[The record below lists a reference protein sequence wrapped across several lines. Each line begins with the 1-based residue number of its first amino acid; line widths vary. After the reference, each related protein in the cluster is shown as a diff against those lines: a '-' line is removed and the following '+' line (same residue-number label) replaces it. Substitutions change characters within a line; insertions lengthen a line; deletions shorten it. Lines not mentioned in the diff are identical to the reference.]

1 MQARPETMRREH
13 AIIGKVS
20 KEAKQLLMD
29 KELDMDMGEEMDTN
43 LTDLTS
49 TALYYIVGLWN
60 IDDQHRNTNMNNK
73 DNLVGQLDIIK
84 NRGERIV
91 F

>member
-1 MQARPETMRREH
+1 MDMGVDEEVDN
-13 AIIGKVS
+13 G
-20 KEAKQLLMD
+20 MD

-60 IDDQHRNTNMNNK
+60 IDDQHRNTNMN
-73 DNLVGQLDIIK
+73 DN
-84 NRGERIV
+84 
-91 F
+91 